1 MTSVTQAANVTPD
14 HNSLGKAAFVVGLI
28 ALAMS
33 FIPFIGFVSWLLAP
47 LALLFGLIALRR
59 PPRSLAIAGLVTG
72 GVALLVC
79 FMWLNA
85 TKAGI
90 EGWNKDAF
98 HSTGQTADNTAAPII
113 STSIK
118 ELWKELEDN
127 KVAAGQKYGGHRL
140 AFANEKIADFG
151 GDAATPTVSFEG
163 GSDGYLSF
171 LVAASFSASDGK
183 AIASL
188 KKGQKVSFVC
198 TDTSESIGQGYSLN
212 GCSLKQP

>member
-1 MTSVTQAANVTPD
+1 MTAINQTADVRPD

-47 LALLFGLIALRR
+47 LAILFGLIALRR

-79 FMWLNA
+79 IMWVNA
-85 TKAGI
+85 TKAGV
-90 EGWNKDAF
+90 EAWNKDTF
-98 HSTGQTADNTAAPII
+98 HNTGKPTDNTEAPIMN
-113 STSIK
+113 TSVK
-118 ELWKELEDN
+118 GLWKELDDN

-140 AFANEKIADFG
+140 AFSNEKIEDFG
-151 GDAATPTVSFEG
+151 GDAATPTISFEG
-163 GSDGYLSF
+163 GGDGYLTY

-183 AIASL
+183 KIASL
-188 KKGQKVSFVC
+188 KKGQKISFVC
-198 TDTSESIGQGYSLN
+198 TDTSENIGDGYSLS
-212 GCSLKQP
+212 GCSLK